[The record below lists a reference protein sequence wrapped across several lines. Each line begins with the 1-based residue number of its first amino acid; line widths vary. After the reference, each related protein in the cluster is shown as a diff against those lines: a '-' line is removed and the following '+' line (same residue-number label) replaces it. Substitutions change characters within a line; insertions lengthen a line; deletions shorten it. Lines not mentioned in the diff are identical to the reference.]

1 MKKAKSRIRK
11 IFIIVVATLAVLVG
25 LTLSI
30 LSPLAKYLLEKHD
43 LALIGRE
50 LKIDWAYVN
59 PFTGYAHLS
68 NVRIYEQAGDS
79 IFISAKGAS
88 AYFDMSSLFHQEVK
102 MTQLTVDQ
110 PWGKIVQRK
119 KKLNFDDI
127 IRKFTGDP
135 DKPSR
140 SRWHCTLLT
149 TRIVDG
155 EFHYIEKIIPINYSI
170 KHLTIEGPGKTPDV
184 DTISAKFYFQE
195 GKGKGDVKGDFTI
208 NQKTADYRLAV
219 VVNDFDLEII
229 RQYIWE
235 LINYGMFRARLDA
248 DVHARGNF
256 KSQDSLVA
264 KGRLALRNFHLGKTN
279 EDDYLSFRK
288 LQFVIEELSPVRRK
302 YLFDSVIW
310 STPYLKFEK
319 YDSLDN
325 IQLMFGRKGSNVSD
339 VTRQPGRFN
348 LVIEIARYIKVLSRN
363 FFRSEYKIGRL
374 RVLDGTF
381 KFSDYSLSEKFT
393 TEITPLTI
401 RADSV
406 NNNHKRVGVT
416 FKSAIKPF
424 GNANLF
430 ISINPKDSGDFDM
443 RYTFEKIPAPVFNP
457 YLITY
462 TSFPLDRGTI
472 ELKGLWNVRK
482 GEIKSNNHVVIIDP
496 RVTKR
501 IRNKATRWIPMPLI
515 MSFIRDRGNV
525 IDYEI
530 PITGNMKSP
539 KFHLHDVVVDVLKNI
554 FVKPPTTPYRV
565 EVKSVENEIEK
576 ALTVK
581 WEMCQR
587 DLRPQQ
593 ERFVKKISQFLK
605 DNPHSTLAVQP
616 IEYAAKEKEYI
627 LFYETKKKYYLIT
640 HNKSSREF
648 TREDS
653 IEVSKMSIKDEGL
666 VKHISRNLSDTVM
679 FTLQE
684 RCARFVGNAVV
695 DSHLQ
700 RLVKGR
706 VETFRK
712 FFVQDGTADQVIIK
726 PTETSI
732 PYNGFSYFKLA
743 YPGELPRNLRKAY
756 EKMNDLNDEG
766 PRKKYFDRRRKEAEV
781 LKRTEGL

>member
-1 MKKAKSRIRK
+1 MKKSKSRIRK
-11 IFIIVVATLAVLVG
+11 VFVIVVASVAVFVG
-25 LTLSI
+25 LTLLI

-43 LALIGRE
+43 VDLIGRE
-50 LKIDWAYVN
+50 LKMDWAYVN
-59 PFTGYAHLS
+59 PFTGYVHLS
-68 NVRIYEQAGDS
+68 NVRIFEQRGDT

-88 AYFDMSSLFHQEVK
+88 AYFDMPKLLHQEVR
-102 MTQLTVDQ
+102 MTELTVDR
-110 PWGKIVQRK
+110 PWAQIVQK
-119 KKLNFDDI
+119 KKELNFDDV
-127 IRKFTGDP
+127 IRKFTPDR

-140 SRWHCTLLT
+140 SRWYCTLLK

-155 EFHYIEKIIPINYSI
+155 EFHYVEKIIPINYNI
-170 KHLTIEGPGKTPDV
+170 KHVTIEGPGKTRDV

-195 GKGKGDVKGDFTI
+195 GRGNGDMRGDFTI
-208 NQKTADYRLAV
+208 NQKNADYRLAV

-248 DVHARGNF
+248 DIRARGNF

-279 EDDYLSFRK
+279 EDDYLSFKK
-288 LQFVIEELSPVRRK
+288 LQFVIQELSPVRRK
-302 YLFDSVIW
+302 YLFDSVTW
-310 STPYLKFEK
+310 SNPFFKFEK

-374 RVLDGTF
+374 RVQEGTF
-381 KFSDYSLSEKFT
+381 KFNDYSLAEKFS
-393 TEITPLTI
+393 TEITPLSI

-416 FKSAIKPF
+416 FKSGIKPF

-443 RYTFEKIPAPVFNP
+443 RYTFDKIPAPVFNP

-462 TSFPLDRGTI
+462 TSFPVDRGTI
-472 ELKGLWNVRK
+472 ELNGLWNVRR
-482 GEIKSNNHVVIIDP
+482 GEIKSSNHVVIVDP

-501 IRNKATRWIPMPLI
+501 VRNKASRWVPLPLI

-530 PITGNMKSP
+530 PITGNLKNP

-581 WEMCQR
+581 WEMCQHE
-587 DLRPQQ
+587 LRPQQ
-593 ERFVKKISQFLK
+593 EKFIKKISEFLK
-605 DNPHSTLAVQP
+605 DNPHSSLAVQP

-627 LFYETKKKYYLIT
+627 LFYETKKKYFLIA
-640 HNKSSREF
+640 HNKAAKDF

-653 IEVSKMSIKDEGL
+653 LEVSKMSVKDEGL
-666 VKHISRNLSDTVM
+666 VKYISRNLSDTVM

-695 DSHLQ
+695 DNHLA
-700 RLVKGR
+700 RLVKNR
-706 VETFRK
+706 VESFRK
-712 FFVQDGTADQVIIK
+712 FFIENGTADRITIK
-726 PTETSI
+726 PTENSI

-743 YPGELPRNLRKAY
+743 YPGELPKNLQKAY
-756 EKMNDLNDEG
+756 QKMNDLNDEG
-766 PRKKYFDRRRKEAEV
+766 PRRKYFDRRRKEEAI
-781 LKRTEGL
+781 LKKSEGQ